1 MATATRKTPT
11 ATSPARTV
19 GSVSQAASLAF
30 LTYRDNGGN
39 YHWEIVDASGE
50 ILARSG
56 SFVSQGDAERA
67 ARDVQE
73 GARSAHLE
81 PRVTEQRR
89 AVAA

>member
-50 ILARSG
+50 ILAHSG
-56 SFVSQGDAERA
+56 SFVSQDDAERG
-67 ARDVQE
+67 ARKVRE
-73 GARSAHLE
+73 GAGTASFE
-81 PRVTEQRR
+81 PPLANERHT
-89 AVAA
+89 VAA

>member
-1 MATATRKTPT
+1 MATATRK
-11 ATSPARTV
+11 SPAAPSPPRAV
-19 GSVSQAASLAF
+19 GSVSQSASLAF

-56 SFVSQGDAERA
+56 SFVSQGEAERA

-73 GARSAHLE
+73 GARSAHFE